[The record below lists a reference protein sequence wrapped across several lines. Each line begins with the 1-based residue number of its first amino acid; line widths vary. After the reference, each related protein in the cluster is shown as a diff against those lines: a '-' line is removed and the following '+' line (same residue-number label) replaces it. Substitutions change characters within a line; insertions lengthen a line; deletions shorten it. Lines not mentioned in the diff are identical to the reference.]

1 MLRRAKHS
9 TVEVV
14 APKGEEEE
22 EEEQEQEQDQEEEFL
37 PKKPY
42 PD

>member
-14 APKGEEEE
+14 APKGEE